1 VAAAPRT
8 VQPAPSGGY
17 RHPRAQRPL
26 GERPRSGRGSR
37 TGCVITLIFLV
48 VVAVNLLGEFTDL
61 VSGLFR

>member
-17 RHPRAQRPL
+17 RHPRAQQPL
-26 GERPRSGRGSR
+26 GERLRSGRGSR